1 MIDHTLR
8 DQLKDVHA
16 YALTI
21 YQRDD
26 LYALDLDGF
35 ARNVAWAADRG
46 VRVFVVAG
54 GTGENDAL
62 APPERLALAECALA
76 TVGERAL
83 VVPTL
88 PGNLGEAAQLAPRY
102 EALGLRVALA
112 MAPYTR
118 HEVPADPEG
127 VYQYYEALGARSGL
141 VLMPYNTQG
150 WSAELFERLAAV
162 EPIAAIKDPCV
173 DPHPLFRAIKR
184 LGDRFVWIGNK
195 RHDPGVLHFRFQAG
209 IEGFTAGFVNFAPQ
223 LELALFA
230 AAQRRDWPL
239 MIELQER
246 LAPLE
251 RLRTRFDDAGM
262 LKATME
268 LMGLVGGAVRPPRMD
283 VPPAGRAV
291 IKKELQRLG
300 VLGA

>member
-1 MIDHTLR
+1 MIDQTLR
-8 DQLKDVHA
+8 DQLKNVHG

-21 YQRDD
+21 YQRGDR
-26 LYALDLDGF
+26 YALDLDGF
-35 ARNVAWAADRG
+35 AHNMAWAADRG
-46 VRVFVVAG
+46 VQVFVVAG

-62 APPERLALAECALA
+62 APPERVALAECALA
-76 TVGERAL
+76 TVGDRAL

-88 PGNLGEAAQLAPRY
+88 PGNLGEAADLAPRY

-118 HEVPADPEG
+118 HEAPADPEG
-127 VYQYYEALGARSGL
+127 VYQYYAALGTRSGL
-141 VLMPYNTQG
+141 ALMPYNTQG
-150 WSAELFERLAAV
+150 WSAELFERLAVV

-230 AAQRRDWPL
+230 AAQRQDWPL
-239 MIELQER
+239 MIELQEQ

-251 RLRTRFDDAGM
+251 RLRARFDDAGM

-268 LMGLVGGAVRPPRMD
+268 LMGLAGGAVRPPRMD
-283 VPPAGRAV
+283 VPPAGREA
-291 IKKELQRLG
+291 IKRELQRLG
-300 VLGA
+300 ILGA

>member
-1 MIDHTLR
+1 MIDQTLR
-8 DQLKDVHA
+8 DQLKNVHG

-26 LYALDLDGF
+26 RYALDLDGF
-35 ARNVAWAADRG
+35 ARNMAWAADRG

-62 APPERLALAECALA
+62 APPERVALAECALA

-88 PGNLGEAAQLAPRY
+88 PGNLGEAADLAPRY

-118 HEVPADPEG
+118 HEAPADPEG
-127 VYQYYEALGARSGL
+127 VYQYYAALGTRSGL
-141 VLMPYNTQG
+141 ALMPYNTQG

-162 EPIAAIKDPCV
+162 EPISAIKDPCV
-173 DPHPLFRAIKR
+173 EPHPLFRAIKR

-209 IEGFTAGFVNFAPQ
+209 IEGFTAGFVNFAPH

-230 AAQRRDWPL
+230 AAQRQDWPL
-239 MIELQER
+239 MIELQEQ

-251 RLRTRFDDAGM
+251 RLRARFDDAGM

-268 LMGLVGGAVRPPRMD
+268 LMGLAGGAVRPPRLD
-283 VPPAGRAV
+283 VPPAGREA
-291 IKKELQRLG
+291 IKRELQRLG

>member
-1 MIDHTLR
+1 MIDQTLR

-26 LYALDLDGF
+26 PYALDLDGF

-102 EALGLRVALA
+102 EALGVRVVLA
-112 MAPYTR
+112 MVPYTR

-127 VYQYYEALGARSGL
+127 VYQYYAALGTRSGL
-141 VLMPYNTQG
+141 ALMPYNTQG

-173 DPHPLFRAIKR
+173 DPHPLFRAIQR

-230 AAQRRDWPL
+230 AAQRQDWPL

-251 RLRTRFDDAGM
+251 RLRARFDDAGM

-268 LMGLVGGAVRPPRMD
+268 LMGLAGGAVRPPRRD
-283 VPPAGRAV
+283 VPPAGREA

>member
-1 MIDHTLR
+1 MIDQTLR
-8 DQLKDVHA
+8 DQLKNVHG

-26 LYALDLDGF
+26 RCALDLDGF
-35 ARNVAWAADRG
+35 ARNMAWAADRG
-46 VRVFVVAG
+46 VQVFVVAG

-62 APPERLALAECALA
+62 APPERVALAECALA

-88 PGNLGEAAQLAPRY
+88 PGNLGEAADLAPRY

-118 HEVPADPEG
+118 HEAPADPEG
-127 VYQYYEALGARSGL
+127 VYQYYAALGTRSGL
-141 VLMPYNTQG
+141 ALMPYNTQG
-150 WSAELFERLAAV
+150 WSAELFERLAVV

-230 AAQRRDWPL
+230 AAQRQDWPL
-239 MIELQER
+239 MIELQEQ

-251 RLRTRFDDAGM
+251 RLRTHFDDAGM

-268 LMGLVGGAVRPPRMD
+268 LMGLVGGAGRPPRME
-283 VPPAGRAV
+283 VPPAGRGA
-291 IKKELQRLG
+291 IKRELQRLG
-300 VLGA
+300 ILGA

>member
-1 MIDHTLR
+1 MIDQTLR
-8 DQLKDVHA
+8 DQLKNVHG

-21 YQRDD
+21 YQRGDR
-26 LYALDLDGF
+26 YALDLDGF
-35 ARNVAWAADRG
+35 ARNMAWAADRG
-46 VRVFVVAG
+46 VQVFVVAG

-62 APPERLALAECALA
+62 APPERVALAECALA

-88 PGNLGEAAQLAPRY
+88 PGNLGEAADLAPRY

-127 VYQYYEALGARSGL
+127 VYQYYAALGTRSGL
-141 VLMPYNTQG
+141 ALMPYNTQG

-230 AAQRRDWPL
+230 AAQRQDWPL
-239 MIELQER
+239 MIELQEQ

-251 RLRTRFDDAGM
+251 RLRARFDDAGM

-268 LMGLVGGAVRPPRMD
+268 LMGLAGGAVRPPRMD
-283 VPPAGRAV
+283 VPPAGREA
-291 IKKELQRLG
+291 IKRELQRLG
-300 VLGA
+300 ILGA

>member
-1 MIDHTLR
+1 MIDHALR

-26 LYALDLDGF
+26 PYALDLDGF

-76 TVGERAL
+76 TVGERVL

-102 EALGLRVALA
+102 EALGVRVALA

-127 VYQYYEALGARSGL
+127 VYQYYAALGTRSGL
-141 VLMPYNTQG
+141 ALMPYNTQG

-162 EPIAAIKDPCV
+162 ESIAAIKDPCV
-173 DPHPLFRAIKR
+173 DPHPLFRAIQR

-209 IEGFTAGFVNFAPQ
+209 IEGFTAGFINFAPQ

-230 AAQRRDWPL
+230 AAQRQDWPL

-251 RLRTRFDDAGM
+251 RLRARFDDAGM

-268 LMGLVGGAVRPPRMD
+268 LMGLAGGAVRPPRMD
-283 VPPAGRAV
+283 VPPAGREA

>member
-1 MIDHTLR
+1 MIDQTLR
-8 DQLKDVHA
+8 DQLKNVHG

-21 YQRDD
+21 YQRGDRC
-26 LYALDLDGF
+26 ALDLDGF
-35 ARNVAWAADRG
+35 ARNMAWAADRG

-62 APPERLALAECALA
+62 APPERVALAECALA
-76 TVGERAL
+76 TVGDRAL

-118 HEVPADPEG
+118 HEAPADPEG
-127 VYQYYEALGARSGL
+127 VYQYYAALGTRSGL
-141 VLMPYNTQG
+141 ALMPYNTQG
-150 WSAELFERLAAV
+150 WSAELFERLAVV
-162 EPIAAIKDPCV
+162 EPIAAIKDPCA

-230 AAQRRDWPL
+230 AAQRQDWPL
-239 MIELQER
+239 MIELQEQ

-251 RLRTRFDDAGM
+251 RLRAHFDDAAM

-268 LMGLVGGAVRPPRMD
+268 LMGLAGGAVRPPRMD
-283 VPPAGRAV
+283 VPPAGREA
-291 IKKELQRLG
+291 IKRELQHLG
-300 VLGA
+300 ILGA

>member
-1 MIDHTLR
+1 MIDQTLR
-8 DQLKDVHA
+8 DQLKNVHG

-21 YQRDD
+21 YQRGDR
-26 LYALDLDGF
+26 YALDLDGF
-35 ARNVAWAADRG
+35 ARNMAWAADRG
-46 VRVFVVAG
+46 VQVFVVAG

-62 APPERLALAECALA
+62 APPERVALAECALA

-88 PGNLGEAAQLAPRY
+88 PGNLGEAADLAPRY

-118 HEVPADPEG
+118 HEAPVDPEG
-127 VYQYYEALGARSGL
+127 VYQYYAALGTRSGL
-141 VLMPYNTQG
+141 SLMPYNTQG

-230 AAQRRDWPL
+230 AAQRQDWPL
-239 MIELQER
+239 MIELQEQ

-251 RLRTRFDDAGM
+251 RLRARFDDAGM

-268 LMGLVGGAVRPPRMD
+268 LMGLAGGAVRPPRMD
-283 VPPAGRAV
+283 VPPAGREA
-291 IKKELQRLG
+291 IKRELQRLG
-300 VLGA
+300 ILGA

>member
-1 MIDHTLR
+1 MIDYALR
-8 DQLKDVHA
+8 DQLKHVHA

-35 ARNVAWAADRG
+35 ARNIVWAADRG

-88 PGNLGEAAQLAPRY
+88 PGNLGEAADLAPRY
-102 EALGLRVALA
+102 ESLGLRVALA

-118 HEVPADPEG
+118 HQVPEDPEG
-127 VYQYYEALGARSGL
+127 VYQYYEALGTRSGL
-141 VLMPYNTQG
+141 ALMPYNTQG
-150 WSAELFERLAAV
+150 WSAELFERLAEV
-162 EPIAAIKDPCV
+162 PQIAAIKDPCV
-173 DPHPLFRAIKR
+173 EPHHLFRAITR

-230 AAQRRDWPL
+230 AAQQQDWPR
-239 MIELQER
+239 MIELQEQ

-251 RLRTRFDDAGM
+251 RLRSRFDDAGM

-268 LMGLVGGAVRPPRMD
+268 LMGLAGGAVRPPRIN
-283 VPPAGRAV
+283 VPPAGREA
-291 IKKELQRLG
+291 IKQELERLG

>member
-1 MIDHTLR
+1 MIDQTLR

-35 ARNVAWAADRG
+35 AHNVAWAADRG

-102 EALGLRVALA
+102 EALGLRVVLA

-118 HEVPADPEG
+118 HEAPADPEG

-141 VLMPYNTQG
+141 ALMPYNTQG
-150 WSAELFERLAAV
+150 WSAELFERLADV

-230 AAQRRDWPL
+230 AAQRQDWPL

-251 RLRTRFDDAGM
+251 RLRARFDDAGM

>member
-1 MIDHTLR
+1 MIDHALR

-35 ARNVAWAADRG
+35 ARNIAWAADRG

-62 APPERLALAECALA
+62 APPERLTLAECALA

-88 PGNLGEAAQLAPRY
+88 PGNLGEAADLAPRY

-118 HEVPADPEG
+118 HQVPEDPEG
-127 VYQYYEALGARSGL
+127 VYQYYEALGTRSGL
-141 VLMPYNTQG
+141 ALMPYNTQG

-162 EPIAAIKDPCV
+162 PQIAAIKDPCV
-173 DPHPLFRAIKR
+173 EPHQPLSRHQAARRPLRLDRQQAPRSGRVALSFSGWDRGLYRWFCQFCTTARAGAFRCRATTG
-184 LGDRFVWIGNK
+184 LAADDRV
-195 RHDPGVLHFRFQAG
+195 AG
-209 IEGFTAGFVNFAPQ
+209 AVGPFGAVA
-223 LELALFA
+223 LAL
-230 AAQRRDWPL
+230 
-239 MIELQER
+239 
-246 LAPLE
+246 
-251 RLRTRFDDAGM
+251 
-262 LKATME
+262 
-268 LMGLVGGAVRPPRMD
+268 
-283 VPPAGRAV
+283 
-291 IKKELQRLG
+291 
-300 VLGA
+300 